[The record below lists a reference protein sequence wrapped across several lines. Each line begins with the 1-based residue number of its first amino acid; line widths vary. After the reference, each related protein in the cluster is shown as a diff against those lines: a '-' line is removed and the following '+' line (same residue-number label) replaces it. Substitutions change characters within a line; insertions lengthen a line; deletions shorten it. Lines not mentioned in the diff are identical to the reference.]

1 MNQFESEALRI
12 AAVLFI
18 AFCIV
23 FTFSRRRLTFWSRLP
38 GLVIVACLAWFLCA
52 LIVITTIR
60 TSLFQG
66 PVFMLAYFVV
76 VFITPPLLAAGMLEV
91 VLGTYAIFFRE
102 GRSVSFPAQSHFIA
116 ALSSF
121 ACTGAYFVLSAFS
134 R

>member
-23 FTFSRRRLTFWSRLP
+23 FTFSRRRLAFWSRLP

-91 VLGTYAIFFRE
+91 VLGTYAIFF
-102 GRSVSFPAQSHFIA
+102 
-116 ALSSF
+116 
-121 ACTGAYFVLSAFS
+121 
-134 R
+134 